1 MLFFT
6 YLVFLC
12 SSRLIILNKRLPT
25 SDFRLPTRDF
35 LLPTSELRS
44 RTSDFGFRALGLG
57 ISTPAILIAV
67 IKKVD
72 EEESCKLSSIRFSPE
87 IYSCLLCEYF
97 GKGYPFWI
105 LCTSAHYYT
114 WTQLYN
120 WIHSID
126 KEIRK
131 LNSKRRREN
140 NKTFWSPKSDVES
153 RKLDVG
159 SPKSDVGSRKSLLK
173 QSRAA
178 TSVNKSHILSLP
190 KINSY
195 IMLIHFLNFDQ
206 PCFRFSL
213 ESCRLE
219 DNYVKW
225 LFFLLGNDCK
235 VLNIE
240 DSRKWRKIH
249 FRHLLMKYK
258 TVYRFCFIVWT
269 LLTLS
274 YRYENAMISK
284 S

>member
-1 MLFFT
+1 MAWKTCRKIILEALFFAFEKKFFIVSVQNFGHCRLHEIIGLQLSQCLSANHNPELHCVICTGVTLFAPVLHFLHWCYTLTALLWANQNRVIFSCVLLHMLFFT
-6 YLVFLC
+6 CLVFLC

-153 RKLDVG
+153 RKLE
-159 SPKSDVGSRKSLLK
+159 VGSRKSEVWC
-173 QSRAA
+173 R
-178 TSVNKSHILSLP
+178 KSEVPSQT
-190 KINSY
+190 K
-195 IMLIHFLNFDQ
+195 
-206 PCFRFSL
+206 
-213 ESCRLE
+213 
-219 DNYVKW
+219 
-225 LFFLLGNDCK
+225 
-235 VLNIE
+235 
-240 DSRKWRKIH
+240 
-249 FRHLLMKYK
+249 
-258 TVYRFCFIVWT
+258 
-269 LLTLS
+269 
-274 YRYENAMISK
+274 
-284 S
+284 